1 MSGRINS
8 LNNGYV
14 GSSAEIPTCSVAL
27 GIVTPRKQYINA
39 LEIDQWNRPNY
50 WIPLP
55 AVSRSEQKIVGLF
68 GVFKGASGATGAS
81 ADSNWVA
88 FTCRGAYVVDWGIT
102 TPARPNGF
110 TQAFA
115 DNTRAQFQ
123 YNYND
128 LPDSTTTPLGYRQAI
143 ITITP
148 QAGQNLTTALF
159 NQMPTGLSFSAVQF
173 PEWLEFRLS
182 VPNMTALAFA
192 SLNHLKQVEFIGPT
206 NISYAFAAGTAPFLG
221 CLGLERIIGTE
232 WTTNLTDGIRMFSN
246 CLSLRTLP
254 LLDTR
259 KMTTQYAMFNECY
272 SLHTFPCINTSKLT
286 SFSYF
291 MLNAYALVELP
302 FLNTSSATA
311 MNAFLAGSRSLE
323 SIPPLDCSK
332 VTNFGVE
339 YGMFQSSG
347 IKKLPFINTSSGT
360 NFSNMFNGCNRLKE
374 IPLLNTSKGE
384 NFNAFIA
391 NSGIITLPPIDTSK
405 GRSFYQFAFQNGVLK
420 NLPGLCFA
428 GVTGHPRDI
437 LGNGAGA
444 FTYFLG
450 NCNSLVQIPDW
461 DFSHIAH
468 GPTSAS
474 GIGATGPFSMM
485 FGDFS
490 SYFSS
495 AVRVMGIK
503 GIQRSIN
510 LTSQTLSPT
519 QLNNIFTNLRG
530 VTVYGG
536 STINITNVWGATTSS
551 AFGPTADR
559 TIATNKGW
567 TVIG

>member
-1 MSGRINS
+1 MSGRLNS

-27 GIVTPRKQYINA
+27 GVVTPRKQYINA
-39 LEIDQWNRPNY
+39 LEIDQWNRPDY

-55 AVSRSEQKIVGLF
+55 AVSRSEQKIVGRF

-128 LPDSTTTPLGYRQAI
+128 LPDSTTTPIGYRQAI

-148 QAGQNLTTALF
+148 QAGQNLTQALF
-159 NQMPTGLSFSAVQF
+159 NQMPTGLSFSAFQY
-173 PEWLEFRLS
+173 PEWLEFKMS
-182 VPNMTALAFA
+182 VPNMTTLTF
-192 SLNHLKQVEFIGPT
+192 SGLHHLKQVEFIGPT
-206 NISYAFAAGTAPFLG
+206 NISYGFAAGAGIFAS
-221 CLGLERIIGTE
+221 CLGLERVIGTE
-232 WTTNLTDGIRMFSN
+232 WTQNVTDGIRMFSN
-246 CLSLRTLP
+246 CNSLRTLP

-259 KMTTQYAMFNECY
+259 KMTSQYGMFNECY
-272 SLHTFPCINTSKLT
+272 SLHTFPCIDTSKLT

-291 MLNAYALVELP
+291 MLNAYSLVELP
-302 FLNTSSATA
+302 FLNTSSATH
-311 MNAFLAGSRSLE
+311 MNAFLTGSRSLE

-360 NFSNMFNGCNRLKE
+360 NFNSMFNGCLRLKE
-374 IPLLNTSKGE
+374 IPLLDTSKGQ

-391 NSGIITLPPIDTSK
+391 NSGIITLPPINTSK
-405 GRSFYQFAFQNGVLK
+405 GRSFYQFAFAAAVLK
-420 NLPGLCFA
+420 NLPGLSFA
-428 GVTGHPRDI
+428 GVTGHPVDI
-437 LGNGAGA
+437 LGNNQGA
-444 FTYFLG
+444 FTYFFG
-450 NCNSLVQIPDW
+450 NNRSLVQIPEW
-461 DFSHIAH
+461 DVSHVIH

-474 GIGATGPFSMM
+474 AIGATGPFSLM

-490 SYFSS
+490 SFFTS

-503 GIQRSIN
+503 GIRRSIN
-510 LTSQTLSPT
+510 LSNQTLSPT
-519 QLNNIFTNLRG
+519 QLNSIFTNLGG

-536 STINITNVWGATTSS
+536 STINITNVWGATTGA